1 MGIHLQ
7 NNIFT
12 LKIYKNVNCF
22 VPEAL
27 GDLPPTHN
35 SLVEE
40 LLIKDLM
47 LFQVLL
53 ECT

>member
-1 MGIHLQ
+1 M
-7 NNIFT
+7 
-12 LKIYKNVNCF
+12 F

-27 GDLPPTHN
+27 GDLPPTLT

-40 LLIKDLM
+40 LLMKALM

-53 ECT
+53 EYTQ